1 MLKILVISKC
11 PTHITR
17 AGNQYGV
24 LAQTEIL
31 KQLGCEVHF
40 LYVQELPLRHSSDSY
55 IENEKATAAFWG
67 KYYHL
72 YRVKYWEKVKFNILK
87 QVRIHFLKN
96 YHHVDDTYPNGL
108 TSFVKKLNEQY
119 HFDIC
124 IVNYIQLS
132 KLFTKVKFPKTA
144 IFTHDS
150 FAYKELKTNDGCAS
164 MDAAQE
170 AKGLQRSENLF
181 AVQDEEAIYFKMLSP
196 RSKVY
201 NIYSKYD
208 YYSQPVVDNKNI
220 MFLSGSNQYN
230 QNGIRWFVN
239 EVFPLIRTSFQDTK
253 LLIGGSICKVIDDLK
268 SVEGVKLLGFV
279 DNVYDFYAQG
289 DVAINPVYQGTGLK
303 IKTFEALSYGKVT
316 MVHPHS
322 MEGVFDAK
330 NAPLFA
336 SANPDEWVLFLK
348 DLWNCPQN
356 IRIVKSQDETYIK
369 RMMEYVVGQYVDF
382 LNV

>member
-1 MLKILVISKC
+1 
-11 PTHITR
+11 
-17 AGNQYGV
+17 
-24 LAQTEIL
+24 
-31 KQLGCEVHF
+31 
-40 LYVQELPLRHSSDSY
+40 
-55 IENEKATAAFWG
+55 
-67 KYYHL
+67 
-72 YRVKYWEKVKFNILK
+72 
-87 QVRIHFLKN
+87 
-96 YHHVDDTYPNGL
+96 
-108 TSFVKKLNEQY
+108 
-119 HFDIC
+119 
-124 IVNYIQLS
+124 
-132 KLFTKVKFPKTA
+132 
-144 IFTHDS
+144 
-150 FAYKELKTNDGCAS
+150 
-164 MDAAQE
+164 
-170 AKGLQRSENLF
+170 
-181 AVQDEEAIYFKMLSP
+181 
-196 RSKVY
+196 
-201 NIYSKYD
+201 
-208 YYSQPVVDNKNI
+208 
-220 MFLSGSNQYN
+220 
-230 QNGIRWFVN
+230 
-239 EVFPLIRTSFQDTK
+239 
-253 LLIGGSICKVIDDLK
+253 VIDDLK